1 MAQFNL
7 AIELGTSN
15 TVIYAAGLGVALK
28 EPSCIAIETI
38 NNKKVVKC
46 VGIDAKKLVGKTNNS
61 IEVFFPI
68 IEGVIANFQLA
79 KLMLKEFLKK
89 VAPSG
94 FGKPKKRVVFIHACG
109 LTREEKNKI
118 RDLAYALNITNAA
131 LIPCGVCALIGM
143 EVEENDPNSHMVVNV
158 GGGVTDI
165 SIINNNHIIRGAT
178 INVGGVQ
185 IDANIADFVKE
196 NFQVVLG
203 DNTIETIKNSIGSL
217 LSNDISSINVVG
229 LEIDTKH
236 RKEIR
241 IFSNDILPIICGAF
255 NKIAD
260 SCETLLNM
268 CSSEVLQDI
277 NKFGIYVCGGVS
289 NITGVDK
296 YLSKILN
303 LPVYV
308 DVDPDSSVIMGAGN
322 LLNNQTLLNN
332 ICKEFK
338 G

>member
-28 EPSCIAIETI
+28 EPSCIAIETV

-46 VGIDAKKLVGKTNNS
+46 VGIDAKKLIGKTNNS

-68 IEGVIANFQLA
+68 VEGVIANFQLA

-94 FGKPKKRVVFIHACG
+94 FGKPKKRAVFIHACG

-118 RDLAYALNITNAA
+118 RDLAYALNITSAA

-203 DNTIETIKNSIGSL
+203 DNTVETIKNSIGSL

-229 LEIDTKH
+229 LENDTKH

>member
-1 MAQFNL
+1 MATYNL

-15 TVIYAAGLGVALK
+15 TVIYVAGLGVALK
-28 EPSCIAIETI
+28 EPSCIAIETV
-38 NNKKVVKC
+38 NKKKVVKC
-46 VGIDAKKLVGKTNNS
+46 VGTEAKNLIGKTNNS
-61 IEVFFPI
+61 VEVHFPI
-68 IEGVIANFQLA
+68 CEGVIYNFQYA

-89 VAPSG
+89 ISPSG
-94 FGKPKKRVVFIHACG
+94 ILKPKKRVVFIHPCG
-109 LTREEKNKI
+109 LTRDEKNRI
-118 RDLAYALNITNAA
+118 RDLAYALNITTTA
-131 LIPCGVCALIGM
+131 LIPSTVCALIGM
-143 EVEENDPNSHMVVNV
+143 EVEENDPNSHFVLNI

-178 INVGGVQ
+178 INVGGNQ
-185 IDANIADFVKE
+185 IDANISDFVKNE
-196 NFQVVLG
+196 FQVILG
-203 DNTIETIKNSIGSL
+203 DNTLEKIKNSVGSL
-217 LSNDISSINVVG
+217 LNNDISSINVVG
-229 LEIDTKH
+229 LEIDTRH

-241 IFSNDILPIICGAF
+241 IFSKDILPIICGAF

-260 SCETLLNM
+260 ACEALLNM
-268 CSSEVLQDI
+268 CSSEVLSDI
-277 NKFGIYVCGGVS
+277 NKFGVYVCGGVA

-322 LLNNQTLLNN
+322 LLNNQVLLNN
-332 ICKEFK
+332 ICKELK

>member
-28 EPSCIAIETI
+28 EPSCIAIETV

-46 VGIDAKKLVGKTNNS
+46 VGIDAKKLIGKTNNS

-68 IEGVIANFQLA
+68 VEGVITNFQLA

-118 RDLAYALNITNAA
+118 RDLAYALNITSAA

-203 DNTIETIKNSIGSL
+203 DNTVETIKNSIGSL

-229 LEIDTKH
+229 LENDTKH